1 VGGTSSACNDVVA
14 RVVIASQPENEEAPI
29 EALAFRVTPPGDHYV
44 RSHFERPAVDPR
56 LHRIQLDGAVAPS
69 AAMTIEEL
77 RGLGER
83 TLTVTME
90 CAGNGRLSM
99 APLPAGEP
107 FDEGAVSTAT
117 WTGTPL
123 RALLDKVELGRGVVE
138 ILAQGA
144 DSGKPQGGRETLSY
158 ARALPLEK
166 ARDPDT
172 LLAWA
177 MNGRALPV
185 EHGGPVRL
193 VVPDWYGM
201 ASVKWLSRLSALE
214 RPFEGWFQTNQYVYL
229 LPDGTRAPV
238 TTMRVKS
245 HIVTPARGTRVPAGN
260 TRVSGWAWSGGGP
273 IARVEVALDGQGPW
287 IEARLEPGETPH
299 TWTRFV
305 VDLVV
310 TAAGRHTVRARATDG
325 AGNVQ
330 PEVVEWNRLGYGS
343 NVVVPV
349 VFYV

>member
-1 VGGTSSACNDVVA
+1 MQAKRMA

-29 EALAFRVTPPGDHYV
+29 EALAFPITPPAEHYV
-44 RSHFERPAVDPR
+44 RSHFARPTIDAR
-56 LHRIQLDGAVAPS
+56 SHRIRLDGAVAHS
-69 AAMTIEEL
+69 AALTTEEL
-77 RGLGER
+77 RRLEER

-90 CAGNGRLSM
+90 CAGDGRLSM
-99 APLPAGEP
+99 APLPGGEP

-123 RALLDKVELGRGVVE
+123 GALLDSVGLGPGVVE

-144 DSGKPQGGRETLSY
+144 DSGTPQDGREPIRY

-166 ARDPDT
+166 ALDPDT

-193 VVPDWYGM
+193 VVPGWYGM

-214 RPFEGWFQTNQYVYL
+214 QHFEGWFQTSQYVYVL
-229 LPDGTRAPV
+229 ADGSRAPV
-238 TTMRVKS
+238 TSMRVKS
-245 HIVTPARGTRVPAGN
+245 HVVTPARGTRVPAGR
-260 TRVSGWAWSGGGP
+260 TRVSGWAWSGAGP
-273 IARVEVALDGQGPW
+273 IARVEVALDGGGPW
-287 IEARLEPGETPH
+287 IEARLQPGETPH
-299 TWTRFV
+299 MWTRFV

-310 TAAGRHTVRARATDG
+310 TAAGRHTVRARATDR

-330 PEVVEWNRLGYGS
+330 PEVVEWNALGYG
-343 NVVVPV
+343 NNAVLPV
-349 VFYV
+349 MFYV